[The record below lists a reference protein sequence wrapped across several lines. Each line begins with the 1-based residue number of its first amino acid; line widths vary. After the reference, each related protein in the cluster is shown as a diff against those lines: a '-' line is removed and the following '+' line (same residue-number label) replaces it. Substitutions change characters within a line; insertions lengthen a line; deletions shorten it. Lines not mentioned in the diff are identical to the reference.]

1 MTHRDTS
8 TPGWADRLRADVE
21 AIPLGTRRR
30 GKHAGRFNIE
40 ITPGILPLLHRAA
53 AARGVS
59 PTSYIRRAM
68 LAFIAYDLNRPLE
81 AVLEHD
87 PRVSGPKQ
95 TRAVLDPEG
104 NIGGSWEIEDLR

>member
-1 MTHRDTS
+1 
-8 TPGWADRLRADVE
+8 VE
-21 AIPLGTRRR
+21 ALPLGTNRR

-40 ITPGILPLLHRAA
+40 ITPGILPLLKRAA

-68 LAFIAYDLNRPLE
+68 LSFIAHDLNKPFE
-81 AVLEHD
+81 AVLQHD
-87 PRVSGPKQ
+87 PRVSGPGS
-95 TRAVLDPEG
+95 TRAVVDLEG

>member
-1 MTHRDTS
+1 MQNPDRS
-8 TPGWADRLRADVE
+8 SPGWAERLMADVE

-30 GKHAGRFNIE
+30 GKHAARLNIE
-40 ITPGILPLLHRAA
+40 ITPGILPMLKRAS

-68 LAFIAYDLNRPLE
+68 LAFIAYDLNKTLE
-81 AVLEHD
+81 TVLQHD
-87 PRVSGPKQ
+87 PRVSGPRS
-95 TRAVLDPEG
+95 TRAVVDPEG